1 MLGDPHFRSEL
12 SGLSP
17 AYFQPGLSVTRATR
31 SAGVSGPQSLHSSPS
46 SLPGVTRNP
55 RAVKTRSRSFMAE
68 GLAWGVGGGLM
79 ESGPATVICLEA
91 TAFIGSTQCQ
101 APGQ

>member
-1 MLGDPHFRSEL
+1 
-12 SGLSP
+12 
-17 AYFQPGLSVTRATR
+17 
-31 SAGVSGPQSLHSSPS
+31 
-46 SLPGVTRNP
+46 
-55 RAVKTRSRSFMAE
+55 MAE

-79 ESGPATVICLEA
+79 ESGPSTVICLEA